1 MLEEKKDDLQLN
13 EEFGKPLNNFIGE
26 KLDDKELNN
35 DNNDYFNTL
44 KNYIDDN
51 DSVKNKMIYK
61 NDKNNLINDAK
72 IIRSLSQLSYRI
84 LNYFLYVNLF
94 FE

>member
-1 MLEEKKDDLQLN
+1 LD

-94 FE
+94 FA